1 MVRRWTGVDRVTGH
15 RRSLVLGLVALLLII
30 GGLGLVL
37 VRSHRRV
44 VSKRPLTSI
53 EVRTIRNSTSTIM
66 SAVAA
71 GNLACASTTC
81 LVATERGYS
90 DYSQLWVRRAN
101 HGEFS
106 LVPSLMGSQQM
117 VESTTCASAQTCY
130 AVLGRGLAG
139 GNRELYVTNDAG
151 RTWNSEPVTA
161 GFEPSSVNCLL
172 TGPCWV
178 TGVRNGQPMAW
189 TSRPSATAWSPISL
203 PHEPAPAPEQINSNS
218 IACATPSACVDIVT
232 IPGAMIGDQELLFGG
247 VATGFHRVLAS
258 EQVQPD
264 LMAGC
269 DDEACY
275 WTAALAPPSSHTI
288 VINVVYANGTT
299 AALRTSVASGTFVH
313 DLSCSATR
321 CIASLSTNKSTTT
334 FLLVG
339 KRLRGASVPSGSAVD
354 QPSLGC
360 VRTSTTCLLT
370 LGSTTTT
377 IPRLTT
383 LTRVGFGIGS
393 GLSFS
398 SIPQAPALANGVQLA
413 SCDGGSCETLRAFG
427 GHLVLAEL
435 VPNQGRVVRSVQV
448 HDPGAGIAVITPIAL
463 TCPAAN
469 HCDVIAQEGSGS
481 YQLLSI
487 NPLTGKTSVG
497 TLRIGASPLGLS
509 CVTPRDC
516 VMAMSGISHHF
527 QFPVLWT
534 DDAGSSW
541 HQAQVSHARNDLSIG
556 AITCMGRGDCVAMGQ
571 HDFVDG
577 YGTLRPFVARSNNG
591 GATWEL
597 VRLAG
602 NVPYSL
608 PGPGLFTVGC
618 SLTGGCDGVVATSQ
632 STLTIG
638 GQPLTGSWKV
648 RSLKLHPVSSQS
660 TPEAASI
667 ACGQQHCLVTMTI
680 NPENTAGGQAP
691 RLSVQSA
698 VISPSLEAGPVLLN
712 KLLVNGMLTYS
723 GVVHRYLETNATR
736 NGWVTLTAG

>member
-1 MVRRWTGVDRVTGH
+1 MTGH

-44 VSKRPLTSI
+44 ASKRPLTSI
-53 EVRTIRNSTSTIM
+53 EVRTIRNSTSTIA

-101 HGEFS
+101 HQEFA

-117 VESTTCASAQTCY
+117 VESTACASAQTCY
-130 AVLGRGLAG
+130 AVLGRGLDG
-139 GNRELYVTNDAG
+139 GNQELFVTNDAG
-151 RTWNSEPVTA
+151 RTWKNETVTA
-161 GFEPSSVNCLL
+161 GFEPSSVHCLL
-172 TGPCWV
+172 RGPCWV
-178 TGVRNGQPMAW
+178 TGARNGKPMAW
-189 TSRPSATAWSPISL
+189 TSPPFATAWSPIPL
-203 PHEPAPAPEQINSNS
+203 LHEPAPAPEQIDSNS

-264 LMAGC
+264 LKASC

-275 WTAALAPPSSHTI
+275 WSAALAPSSSHTI
-288 VINVVYANGTT
+288 VVNVVYANGTT
-299 AALRTSVASGTFVH
+299 AALSTSVASGTFLD
-313 DLSCSATR
+313 DLSCSATQ
-321 CIASLSTNKSTTT
+321 CITSLSTNKSTTT

-383 LTRVGFGIGS
+383 LTREGFGIGS

-398 SIPQAPALANGVQLA
+398 SIPKAPALANGVQLA
-413 SCDGGSCETLRAFG
+413 SCDSGSCETLRAFG
-427 GHLVLAEL
+427 GHLVLAKL
-435 VPNQGRVVRSVQV
+435 VPDQDRVVRSLQV
-448 HDPGAGIAVITPIAL
+448 HDPGTGVAVITPIAL
-463 TCPAAN
+463 TCPVAN
-469 HCDVIAQEGSGS
+469 HCDVIVQEGSGS

-487 NPLTGKTSVG
+487 NPLTGKTTVR
-497 TLRIGASPLGLS
+497 TLSIGASPLGLS
-509 CVTPRDC
+509 CRTPRDC

-534 DDAGSSW
+534 DNAGASW
-541 HQAQVSHARNDLSIG
+541 HQAHVSHARNDLSIG
-556 AITCMGRGDCVAMGQ
+556 AVTCMGRGDCVAIGQ

-591 GATWEL
+591 GATWQL
-597 VRLAG
+597 LRLAG
-602 NVPYSL
+602 DVPYSL
-608 PGPGLFTVGC
+608 PGPGLYAVGC
-618 SLTGGCDGVVATSQ
+618 SIAGGCDGVVVTSQ
-632 STLTIG
+632 STLMIG
-638 GQPLTGSWKV
+638 GQPLTGAWKL
-648 RSLKLHPVSSQS
+648 RSLKLHPVSSES
-660 TPEAASI
+660 LPEAASI
-667 ACGQQHCLVTMTI
+667 ACGQQHCLVTLTV
-680 NPENTAGGQAP
+680 NPENAAGGQAP

-698 VISPSLEAGPVLLN
+698 VISPGLKAGPILLK
-712 KLLVNGMLTYS
+712 KLLTNAMLTYS
-723 GVVHRYLETNATR
+723 GVAHRYLETNATG
-736 NGWVTLTAG
+736 NGWVTLTAGR